1 MPYAAAAD
9 VAPAADRLLWQRV
22 EVAVDGSVSDDAR
35 SSSDV
40 CESGSAGSV
49 AQIHSQV
56 DSYVSALI
64 VQTTMKRL
72 SSSPPKAGRQAA
84 RRRRGN
90 AHLVYR
96 ITPAARI
103 DDTCCRGTRGRVV
116 AEAAV
121 QVS

>member
-1 MPYAAAAD
+1 MPCAAAAD

-22 EVAVDGSVSDDAR
+22 EVAVDGLVSDDAR

-72 SSSPPKAGRQAA
+72 SSSPPRQAG
-84 RRRRGN
+84 RRRGGAEAN